1 MKFYIQLWNAHSFL
15 HYVFNLKAMAGIISD
30 KETLHV
36 VLLCLD
42 NLFLIGLGP
51 FKLMTET
58 STVLG
63 RIFVNV
69 QMYVHFAHWRMKVQV
84 IYCSLWYAK

>member
-36 VLLCLD
+36 VLLCL
-42 NLFLIGLGP
+42 NNLCFGFPLASPNLLRCLCIFLQIVLVCLEEIYKSTFLVVLGLFLVP
-51 FKLMTET
+51 KP
-58 STVLG
+58 
-63 RIFVNV
+63 
-69 QMYVHFAHWRMKVQV
+69 
-84 IYCSLWYAK
+84 